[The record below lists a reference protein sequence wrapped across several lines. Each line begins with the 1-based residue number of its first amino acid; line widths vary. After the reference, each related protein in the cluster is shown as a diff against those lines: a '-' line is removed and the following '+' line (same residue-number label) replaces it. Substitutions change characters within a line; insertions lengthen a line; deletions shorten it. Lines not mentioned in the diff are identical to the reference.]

1 VAVFAQDDWGGGIF
15 RGRRAP
21 PGTVYD
27 AVNALVDD
35 EGQVFKRTGS
45 AYKSDD
51 ASNGD
56 PFDMLADVYV
66 AAGRRTLFSGETAGH
81 LWALGNDDHTPQL
94 LGGGVRK
101 FSRPVAMNGFVFFP
115 GATGEAAGTVRFYA
129 GSLAGVGYSAGTVTV
144 TNGSTTVTGAG
155 TAWLANAD
163 AGMILGSGTTTAA
176 VKSVD
181 SNTQITLLSPWPGST
196 AAGAGYALNIQ
207 LAINFPAGI
216 DTYAIETKDIYLASV
231 GQRLL
236 YAGRQRV
243 YESTPGDPFTFDA
256 NSYQEIPSDAYIIG
270 ADSLS
275 DTGLIFTTS
284 GIWAIEN
291 LALDIVDDAGN
302 VQQQVQ
308 NVTKDVILWDNAGIA
323 AWEGALVVPAIDD
336 VYIVGLD
343 GPAGIV
349 SQSIRPLYRSYVSAG
364 YQPGLA
370 TVHRGHLFLPI
381 VNGSTWVDTLVCRL
395 DLERRPWT
403 RWAGHAAGT
412 AYVVRVGATTRSPKL
427 FALGGTRVLD
437 LTASMSPTGATQ
449 DANSTT
455 PTFRVDE
462 NDIDTGPGIRPDT
475 TEKVRYVYE
484 TTGGTPTISVSFAT
498 GPEGSS
504 YSAATPKRG
513 GGAST
518 GTDYS
523 AWKVS
528 KKAERIRFRF
538 ESQSQVNSLIL
549 RRREA
554 TIRQQ
559 AQN

>member
-51 ASNGD
+51 ASNGET
-56 PFDMLADVYV
+56 FDMLADVYV

-81 LWALGNDDHTPQL
+81 LWALGNDDHTPRL

-101 FSRPVAMNGFVFFP
+101 FSRPVALNGFVFFP

-129 GSLAGVGYSAGTVTV
+129 GSLAGVGYSTGTVTV

-181 SNTQITLLSPWPGST
+181 SDTQITLLSPWPGAT
-196 AAGAGYALNIQ
+196 AAGAGYALSIQ
-207 LAINFPAGI
+207 LARELPGGHRHLRDRDEGHLPRLRRPAAPLRRP
-216 DTYAIETKDIYLASV
+216 TA
-231 GQRLL
+231 RL
-236 YAGRQRV
+236 RV
-243 YESTPGDPFTFDA
+243 QPRATRSPSTP

-308 NVTKDVILWDNAGIA
+308 NVTKDVILWDDAGIA

-336 VYIVGLD
+336 VY
-343 GPAGIV
+343 
-349 SQSIRPLYRSYVSAG
+349 
-364 YQPGLA
+364 
-370 TVHRGHLFLPI
+370 
-381 VNGSTWVDTLVCRL
+381 
-395 DLERRPWT
+395 
-403 RWAGHAAGT
+403 
-412 AYVVRVGATTRSPKL
+412 
-427 FALGGTRVLD
+427 
-437 LTASMSPTGATQ
+437 MS
-449 DANSTT
+449 
-455 PTFRVDE
+455 
-462 NDIDTGPGIRPDT
+462 
-475 TEKVRYVYE
+475 
-484 TTGGTPTISVSFAT
+484 
-498 GPEGSS
+498 
-504 YSAATPKRG
+504 
-513 GGAST
+513 AST
-518 GTDYS
+518 GRPGSS
-523 AWKVS
+523 AS
-528 KKAERIRFRF
+528 RSGRSTAP
-538 ESQSQVNSLIL
+538 
-549 RRREA
+549 
-554 TIRQQ
+554 T
-559 AQN
+559 

>member
-51 ASNGD
+51 ASNGET
-56 PFDMLADVYV
+56 FDMLADVYV
-66 AAGRRTLFSGETAGH
+66 AAGRRTLFSGEAAGH
-81 LWALGNDDHTPQL
+81 LWALGNDDHTPRL

-101 FSRPVAMNGFVFFP
+101 FSRPVALNGFVFFP

-129 GSLAGVGYSAGTVTV
+129 GSLATVGYSTGTVTV

-181 SNTQITLLSPWPGST
+181 SDTQITLLSPWPGAT
-196 AAGAGYALNIQ
+196 AAGAGYALSIES
-207 LAINFPAGI
+207 LVNFPAGI
-216 DTYAIETKDIYLASV
+216 GTYAIETKDIYLASV

-243 YESTPGDPFTFDA
+243 YESNPGDPFTFDP

-349 SQSIRPLYRSYVSAG
+349 SQSIRPLYRSYVKAG

-381 VNGSTWVDTLVCRL
+381 VNGSTSSTRSSAVSTS
-395 DLERRPWT
+395 RRPWT

-412 AYVVRVGATTRSPKL
+412 AYASVWAPRHAPRSSSAQRPRVT
-427 FALGGTRVLD
+427 D
-437 LTASMSPTGATQ
+437 LTGCMDVTSATTQ
-449 DANSTT
+449 DADSTT

-462 NDIDTGPGIRPDT
+462 NDIDTGPGIRPNT

-484 TTGGTPTISVSFAT
+484 TTGGTPTISVSYAT

-518 GTDYS
+518 GVGLLGVEGVQEGGADPLP
-523 AWKVS
+523 V
-528 KKAERIRFRF
+528 RVH
-538 ESQSQVNSLIL
+538 QPG
-549 RRREA
+549 
-554 TIRQQ
+554 QQ
-559 AQN
+559 PDPPAP